1 MYSLGKM
8 DSPKEELHLSFTI
21 NANSTRKDE
30 LLLSNSESSGNS
42 SSWNG
47 NYSYGDWEEDYVG
60 SFHFSLSFQV
70 IVYILYNAV
79 FVSAVFGNI
88 LVVYVIGSSA
98 RMRTVTNYL
107 IGNKLMTFEHFKSI
121 LALFLFHVGNLALGD
136 LLMALLCV
144 PFSYIPVLSQYWPFG
159 GFLCAIVSPAQ
170 ATTVFVSAYTLVAL
184 AVDRYMAIL
193 YPLRPRLRQ
202 SQALLVI
209 AVIWVVALIT
219 AIPVAVFTRVEL
231 DELRGVPLCEEVGK
245 LKFYFGFLFFGA
257 NTSVCYYLLE
267 SQ

>member
-8 DSPKEELHLSFTI
+8 DSPKEEVRLSFTI

-30 LLLSNSESSGNS
+30 LLLSNSESGN

-79 FVSAVFGNI
+79 FVSAVFGNM

-107 IGNKLMTFEHFKSI
+107 IGK
-121 LALFLFHVGNLALGD
+121 G
-136 LLMALLCV
+136 
-144 PFSYIPVLSQYWPFG
+144 
-159 GFLCAIVSPAQ
+159 
-170 ATTVFVSAYTLVAL
+170 TTN
-184 AVDRYMAIL
+184 
-193 YPLRPRLRQ
+193 
-202 SQALLVI
+202 
-209 AVIWVVALIT
+209 
-219 AIPVAVFTRVEL
+219 
-231 DELRGVPLCEEVGK
+231 G
-245 LKFYFGFLFFGA
+245 
-257 NTSVCYYLLE
+257 
-267 SQ
+267 